1 MKVGI
6 ITLYGDNYGNKL
18 QNYALQELIRQ
29 LGHQP
34 ATIIVPPAR
43 RLHQPETWAD
53 QAKKLQPKYVSMAVS
68 SRFKNRFPYKNQRDG
83 ILKSVRFGKTN
94 EPTKL
99 NQARQAAFL
108 RFSEEYLLT
117 EDCQDRKM
125 LEETAKSIDAFVCGS
140 DQVWN
145 PNLASSDYFLRFAPE
160 QKRVAFAPSFGMSDI
175 PEDFYAV
182 YRNWLNDIPYLS
194 VREEK
199 GAELIKK
206 LTGRDAIVLPDPTLC
221 ISIEEW
227 EKIESKPEFADGSY
241 VLTYFLGNETNA
253 YRKLIET
260 YASKRGLNI
269 IDLFDMRS
277 PEYYAADPAEFVWLI
292 HHAKA
297 MFTDSFHGT
306 VFSLIF
312 HTPFVVFDRVESGGT
327 SMSSRIETLLHM
339 TGQEDRTHSR
349 MEPERIDVIGFSNSD
364 SAIEKQAQVARQF
377 LASSLE
383 SAAQA
388 DPVSTS
394 PVGYLERK
402 SDCSGCE
409 ACANACPV
417 SCIEMKADAE
427 GFLYPVIDQDKCI
440 HCGKCERTCPA
451 INPRECV
458 TKPEAYLGYSKDVET
473 RRSSSSGGMFS
484 MLADEILNRG
494 GCVYGAGFTEN
505 YTVAHQCAD
514 SHVALEKLRGSKYV
528 QSRVGMSYRDVKSK
542 LESGETIYYSGT
554 PCEIEGLLSFL
565 GKEYENLYTQ
575 DIICHGVPS
584 PAVWQ
589 AYLTMMSKGEE
600 LQEAAFRNKKYGWH
614 YFSMR
619 IKTNRKDYIRR
630 LDEDIYTRL
639 FLDNV
644 ILRPACYECKFKKE
658 HRASD
663 FTLADCWG
671 IEKLGG
677 HIADDD
683 KGVSLLFVNTEK
695 GKRLLESLKE
705 SAVLEPLDFDKAVNS
720 QSAMTRSVPYNPS
733 REVFFANAKEWGIE
747 DTIRKWYGWDAKTIT
762 KRKLVYYKTE
772 VRKVLKRTK
781 K

>member
-1 MKVGI
+1 MNVGI

-43 RLHQPETWAD
+43 HLHQPETREE
-53 QAKKLQPKYVSMAVS
+53 QVKKFQPKYVSMAVS

-117 EDCQDRKM
+117 KDCQDRKM

-145 PNLASSDYFLRFAPE
+145 PNLASADYFLRFAPE

-175 PEDFYAV
+175 PEVFYAV

-199 GAELIKK
+199 GAALIKK
-206 LTGRDAIVLPDPTLC
+206 LTGRDTIVLPDPTLC
-221 ISIEEW
+221 ISREEW
-227 EKIESKPEFADGSY
+227 EIIESKPEFADGSY

-253 YRKLIET
+253 YRKFIET
-260 YASKRGLNI
+260 YASKKGLKI

-277 PEYYAADPAEFVWLI
+277 PEYYVAGPSEFVWLI

-312 HTPFVVFDRVESGGT
+312 HTPFVVFDRIESGGI
-327 SMSSRIETLLHM
+327 SMSSRIETILHM
-339 TGQEDRTHSR
+339 TGMKNRIR
-349 MEPERIDVIGFSNSD
+349 NGMELERIDDIDFSKSD
-364 SAIEKQAQVARQF
+364 AAIEKQAQMARQF
-377 LASSLE
+377 LAASLE
-383 SAAQA
+383 SAVKAV
-388 DPVSTS
+388 PVNSS
-394 PVGYLERK
+394 LIGYLERK

-409 ACANACPV
+409 ACANVCPV

-427 GFLYPVIDQDKCI
+427 GFLYPVIDQKKCI

-451 INPRECV
+451 INPRESK
-458 TKPEAYLGYSKDVET
+458 TRPEAYIGYSKDAET

-484 MLADEILNRG
+484 MLAGESLNRG
-494 GCVYGAGFTEN
+494 GFVYGAGFSESFS
-505 YTVAHQCAD
+505 VAHRCAE
-514 SHVALEKLRGSKYV
+514 SRAALEKLRGSKYV
-528 QSRVGMSYRDVKSK
+528 QSRVGLTYREVKSK
-542 LESGETIYYSGT
+542 LERGELVYYSGT

-565 GKEYENLYTQ
+565 GKDYGNLYTQ

-584 PAVWQ
+584 PVVWQ
-589 AYLTMMSKGEE
+589 AYLKMMSRGEQ
-600 LQEAAFRNKKYGWH
+600 LQDVSFRNKKYGWH

-619 IKTNRKDYIRR
+619 IKTNRKEYVRR

-644 ILRPACYECKFKKE
+644 ILRPSCYACKFKKA

-683 KGVSLLFVNTEK
+683 KGVSLLFVNTDK
-695 GKRLLESLKE
+695 GKRLLESLKD
-705 SAVLEPLDFDKAVNS
+705 STVLEPLDFDKAVNS

-747 DTIRKWYGWDAKTIT
+747 EAIGKWYGWDANT
-762 KRKLVYYKTE
+762 R
-772 VRKVLKRTK
+772 LKRRVTFLK
-781 K
+781 TQIKRVVKD